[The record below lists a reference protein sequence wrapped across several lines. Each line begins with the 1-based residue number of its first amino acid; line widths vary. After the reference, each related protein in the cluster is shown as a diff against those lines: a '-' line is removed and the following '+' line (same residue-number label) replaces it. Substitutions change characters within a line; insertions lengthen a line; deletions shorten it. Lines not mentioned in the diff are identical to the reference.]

1 MRRRAKTW
9 PGRTDSGP
17 APTPPADV
25 AAPEPT
31 NGDGPMAGTPI
42 RAAPK
47 QGLSSNEP
55 NGGTPLVQP
64 QSENAALVEPNSR
77 PEEGSLSVHTILK
90 KSNALQAIS
99 DIPQACSEWA
109 SRLSQHCGLCN
120 NWAMDKSSVKCHLIR
135 KHATEWHSHSQ
146 EVSKL
151 CISHKHLLRRD
162 AHCPFCDKMVQC
174 PVLFQVC
181 LLHLMRVSTDSVL
194 HRSVC
199 ESRIQAGEFTFFTMF
214 AQPLSHF
221 CLLCAQEGIDEHIVD
236 VQQLKRHLRNAHS
249 LTKES
254 LASICDSHF
263 ASIEMQRPCSF
274 CSQQYQK
281 SPQLHKSKCVPLVQ
295 ILALTYGQH
304 GRPGIGRGTRG
315 GSVGALQPIVHTHPA
330 AGTCPGE
337 SRDEQRQPGQ
347 QGRTASQ
354 VLQSQRQGRQGQRS
368 GQETTRTLDGWR
380 HSVGRQ
386 EPELGTPDAEDAGS
400 PPRTLPEPASSGQNV
415 RALLQHKRHE
425 HPDVAQ
431 GGHQQ
436 LAEGL
441 SGEENNYHA
450 THSSPHQP
458 LAGAGGKVGQTG
470 IRPGGD
476 ETLRGLRTSRWSYTA
491 WGQEKQQ
498 SLPTE
503 EPPLANQ
510 EIVTALKILKAA
522 ALTDGVIH
530 KFSPLHKL
538 TDSPQSKVVVF
549 QLVLTTRPTAEK
561 VLTNLAVASLVGMR
575 IRPERLQISP
585 LAKQM
590 MNRPAGV

>member
-1 MRRRAKTW
+1 M
-9 PGRTDSGP
+9 
-17 APTPPADV
+17 PPADV
-25 AAPEPT
+25 AASETT
-31 NGDGPMAGTPI
+31 NGDGPMTGTPI
-42 RAAPK
+42 QAASK

-55 NGGTPLVQP
+55 NGGTPSTQP
-64 QSENAALVEPNSR
+64 QSESTALVVPNRR

-99 DIPQACSEWA
+99 DIPQACREWA

-162 AHCPFCDKMVQC
+162 AHCPFCDKMVYGVERHAIQC

-181 LLHLMRVSTDSVL
+181 LLHLMRVGTDSVLTTWQDLRQL

-199 ESRIQAGEFTFFTMF
+199 ESRIQAGEFTFFTRF
-214 AQPLSHF
+214 AQPLCHF

-236 VQQLKRHLRNAHS
+236 MQQLKRHLRNAHS
-249 LTKES
+249 ITKES
-254 LASICDSHF
+254 LTSTCDSHF

-304 GRPGIGRGTRG
+304 GRPGIGGGTSG

-337 SRDEQRQPGQ
+337 SRDERRQPGQ

-354 VLQSQRQGRQGQRS
+354 VPQIQRQGRQGQRS

-380 HSVGRQ
+380 SSVGGQ
-386 EPELGTPDAEDAGS
+386 EPELGAPDAEDAGS
-400 PPRTLPEPASSGQNV
+400 PPRTFPEPASSGQNV
-415 RALLQHKRHE
+415 RAFLQHERHG

-450 THSSPHQP
+450 TRSSPHQP
-458 LAGAGGKVGQTG
+458 LAGAGDKAGQTG

-476 ETLRGLRTSRWSYTA
+476 ETLRGLRTSAS
-491 WGQEKQQ
+491 Q
-498 SLPTE
+498 P
-503 EPPLANQ
+503 
-510 EIVTALKILKAA
+510 
-522 ALTDGVIH
+522 
-530 KFSPLHKL
+530 HKL
-538 TDSPQSKVVVF
+538 TDSPHSKVVVF

-561 VLTNLAVASLVGMR
+561 VHAEMSKLTNLAVTSLVGMR